1 MHIPY
6 GKDGIQYDV
15 PKEAEVLLSHIGD
28 LHSTKSEDEL
38 VIEAMQKPYGGVDL
52 KELAS
57 KAKTAAIIC
66 SDHTRPVPSKHIIP
80 FMLKDMREAN
90 PDIDIKLIIATGFH
104 RPTTREELVNKFGED
119 IVNEETIIIHDA
131 QDDASNVDIG
141 VLPSGA
147 HLVIDKAAVDAD
159 LIVSEGFIEPHFF
172 AGFSGG
178 RKSILPGICSR
189 TTVLGNHCSAFIDDE
204 HSRTG
209 VLEGNPIHKD
219 MVAAA
224 EMAGLKYIVNTVIDL
239 DKHVA
244 AAFAGDPFEAH
255 KEGCEFLSQYCKVK
269 PEVKGDIVVTTNG
282 GYPLDQN
289 VYQSVKGLTAAE
301 AAAKDDG
308 VLIICSA
315 CNDGSGGDSFY
326 EALKNCESAAALQ
339 ESILKVAQDA
349 TEADQWEYQIMS
361 RMLMNHKIIFVS
373 VPEMKD
379 MLEEMKL
386 SYAPTLEAALEMAK
400 AEKGEDAHTV
410 FIPDGVSVIVEK

>member
-15 PKEAEVLLSHIGD
+15 PEEAEVLLSHIGD
-28 LHSTKSEDEL
+28 LHSSKSEDEL
-38 VIEAMQKPYGGVDL
+38 VIEAMEKPYGGVDL

-80 FMLKDMREAN
+80 FMLKDMREGN

-209 VLEGNPIHKD
+209 VLDGNPIHKD

-269 PEVKGDIVVTTNG
+269 PEEKGDIVVTTNG

-386 SYAPTLEAALEMAK
+386 GYAPTLEAALEMAK